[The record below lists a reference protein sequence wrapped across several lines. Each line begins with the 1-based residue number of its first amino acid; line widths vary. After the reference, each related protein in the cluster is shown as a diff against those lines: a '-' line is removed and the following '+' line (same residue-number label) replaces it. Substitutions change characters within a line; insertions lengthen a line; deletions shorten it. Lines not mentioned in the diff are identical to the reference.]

1 MVALDH
7 ARTYRT
13 NSVLTA
19 SPGQL
24 VLMLYDGALK
34 AMRLAREGFAQ
45 PESDP
50 RRLEG
55 INTNLLKAQAIIGE
69 LQDTLDHQ
77 AGGEFAATMH
87 RLYDYYN
94 RRLLEANIRKDPR
107 IGFTQRR
114 PQRGQGR
121 VRGGGPFPNTQ
132 GGNANLRRST
142 LMRKTDPEK
151 IAKISEG

>member
-34 AMRLAREGFAQ
+34 ALRLAREGFAQ

-50 RRLEG
+50 RRFEA

-69 LQDTLDHQ
+69 LQDTLDHE

-94 RRLLEANIRKDPR
+94 RRLLEANIRKDAKPVAEVER
-107 IGFTQRR
+107 LLRDVRDAWAEMLLKQEPSRLEGL
-114 PQRGQGR
+114 RG
-121 VRGGGPFPNTQ
+121 V
-132 GGNANLRRST
+132 A
-142 LMRKTDPEK
+142 
-151 IAKISEG
+151 

>member
-1 MVALDH
+1 MVAQDH
-7 ARTYRT
+7 ARTYRA

-24 VLMLYDGALK
+24 VLMLYDGALR
-34 AMRLAREGFAQ
+34 ALHLARVGFAQ
-45 PESDP
+45 PENDP
-50 RRLEG
+50 RRFEA

-94 RRLLEANIRKDPR
+94 RRLLEANIHKDAKPVAEVER
-107 IGFTQRR
+107 LLRDVRDAWAEMLLKHEPSRLEGI
-114 PQRGQGR
+114 RG
-121 VRGGGPFPNTQ
+121 V
-132 GGNANLRRST
+132 A
-142 LMRKTDPEK
+142 
-151 IAKISEG
+151 